1 MKFISEIEKI
11 ITDYSKR
18 GDKMGPD
25 EILKLRDRLAASS
38 FYFASYAGEL
48 KEVYNL
54 NYFQKKIAV
63 LRETQNLIKAGNPV
77 NKSEN
82 DAMLQAE
89 ELIRKEL
96 ESESNAYKADLLL
109 RQINK
114 VLDAMQQRISI
125 LRREAEQT
133 SQTP

>member
-1 MKFISEIEKI
+1 
-11 ITDYSKR
+11 
-18 GDKMGPD
+18 
-25 EILKLRDRLAASS
+25 
-38 FYFASYAGEL
+38 
-48 KEVYNL
+48 
-54 NYFQKKIAV
+54 
-63 LRETQNLIKAGNPV
+63 V

-89 ELIRKEL
+89 ELIKKEL